1 MPVAEDAKDAKEA
14 EVTDAESSGHRL
26 EAEFREFVATRWT
39 ALVRTAYL
47 LTGDEGRAE
56 DLVQNALVRVHRHW
70 AKVLADDD
78 GSEERG
84 PEAYVRKTM
93 VNINTDWWRRL
104 ASRERPSGILP
115 GGDRPS
121 SADAYAELD
130 LREDLWAELR
140 ALPAKMRATLV
151 LRYFEDLGEAETAAI
166 LGCSVGA
173 VKSQCSR
180 GLARLQKAMTKPGA
194 AQRSVPAASPPT
206 PHIPHQPASPR
217 NQVRSAQ

>member
-1 MPVAEDAKDAKEA
+1 MPVAED
-14 EVTDAESSGHRL
+14 TDAESSGHRL
-26 EAEFREFVATRWT
+26 EAEFREFVTARWI
-39 ALVRTAYL
+39 ALLRTAYL
-47 LTGDEGRAE
+47 LTGDHGRAE
-56 DLVQNALVRVHRHW
+56 DLVQNAFVRVHRHW
-70 AKVLADDD
+70 AKVLAEDD
-78 GSEERG
+78 GSQERG

-93 VNINTDWWRRL
+93 VNLNTDWWRRL
-104 ASRERPSGILP
+104 GSRERPGGILP

-121 SADAYAELD
+121 AADAYAEME

-151 LRYFEDLGEAETAAI
+151 LRYFEDLGEAETADI
-166 LGCSVGA
+166 LGCSIGA

-180 GLARLQKAMTKPGA
+180 GLARLQKAMTMSDGSLRPTTA
-194 AQRSVPAASPPT
+194 VLPPT

>member
-1 MPVAEDAKDAKEA
+1 MPVAED
-14 EVTDAESSGHRL
+14 TDAESSGHRL
-26 EAEFREFVATRWT
+26 EAEFREFVTARWI
-39 ALVRTAYL
+39 ALLRTAYL
-47 LTGDEGRAE
+47 LTGDHGRAE

-70 AKVLADDD
+70 AKVLAEDD
-78 GSEERG
+78 GSQERG

-93 VNINTDWWRRL
+93 VNLNTDWWRRL
-104 ASRERPSGILP
+104 GSRERPGGILP

-121 SADAYAELD
+121 AADAYAEME

-151 LRYFEDLGEAETAAI
+151 LRYFEDLGEAETADI
-166 LGCSVGA
+166 LGCSIGA

-180 GLARLQKAMTKPGA
+180 GLARLQKAMTVSDGA
-194 AQRSVPAASPPT
+194 LHPTTAASPPT

>member
-1 MPVAEDAKDAKEA
+1 MPVAED
-14 EVTDAESSGHRL
+14 TDAESSGHRL
-26 EAEFREFVATRWT
+26 EAEFREFVTARWS
-39 ALVRTAYL
+39 ALLRMAYL
-47 LTGDEGRAE
+47 LTGDHGRAE

-70 AKVLADDD
+70 AKVLAEDD

-93 VNINTDWWRRL
+93 VNLNTDWWRRL
-104 ASRERPSGILP
+104 GSRERPGGFLP

-121 SADAYAELD
+121 SADAYAEME

-151 LRYFEDLGEAETAAI
+151 LRYFEDLGEAETADI
-166 LGCSVGA
+166 LGCSIGA

-180 GLARLQKAMTKPGA
+180 GLARLQKAMTVSDGA
-194 AQRSVPAASPPT
+194 LRPTTAASPPT

>member
-1 MPVAEDAKDAKEA
+1 MPVAED
-14 EVTDAESSGHRL
+14 TDAESSGHRL
-26 EAEFREFVATRWT
+26 EAEFREFVTARWS
-39 ALVRTAYL
+39 ALLRMAYL
-47 LTGDEGRAE
+47 LTGDHGRAE

-70 AKVLADDD
+70 AKVLAEDD

-93 VNINTDWWRRL
+93 VNLNTDWWRRL
-104 ASRERPSGILP
+104 GSRERPGGILP

-121 SADAYAELD
+121 SADAYAEME

-151 LRYFEDLGEAETAAI
+151 LRYFEDLGEAETADI
-166 LGCSVGA
+166 LGCSIGA

-180 GLARLQKAMTKPGA
+180 GLARLQKAMTMSDGA
-194 AQRSVPAASPPT
+194 LLPTTAVLPPT

>member
-1 MPVAEDAKDAKEA
+1 MPVAED
-14 EVTDAESSGHRL
+14 TDAESSGHRL
-26 EAEFREFVATRWT
+26 EAEFREFVAARWS
-39 ALVRTAYL
+39 ALLRTAYL
-47 LTGDEGRAE
+47 LTGDHGRAE

-70 AKVLADDD
+70 AKVLAEDD

-93 VNINTDWWRRL
+93 VNLNTDWWRRL
-104 ASRERPSGILP
+104 GSRERPGGILP

-121 SADAYAELD
+121 SADAYAEME

-151 LRYFEDLGEAETAAI
+151 LRYFEDLGEVETAAI

-180 GLARLQKAMTKPGA
+180 GLARLQKAMTTTPSA
-194 AQRSVPAASPPT
+194 ALRPTPAASPPT
-206 PHIPHQPASPR
+206 PRVPRQPAPPR

>member
-1 MPVAEDAKDAKEA
+1 MPVAED
-14 EVTDAESSGHRL
+14 TDAESSGHRL
-26 EAEFREFVATRWT
+26 EAEFREFVAARWS
-39 ALVRTAYL
+39 ALLRTAYL
-47 LTGDEGRAE
+47 LTGDHGRAE

-70 AKVLADDD
+70 AKVLAEDD

-93 VNINTDWWRRL
+93 VNLNTDWWRRL
-104 ASRERPSGILP
+104 GSRERPGGILP

-121 SADAYAELD
+121 SADAYAEME

-151 LRYFEDLGEAETAAI
+151 LRYFEDLGEAETADI
-166 LGCSVGA
+166 LGCSIGA

-180 GLARLQKAMTKPGA
+180 GLARLQKAMTMSDGA
-194 AQRSVPAASPPT
+194 LLPTTAVLPPT

>member
-1 MPVAEDAKDAKEA
+1 MPVAED
-14 EVTDAESSGHRL
+14 TDAESSGHRL
-26 EAEFREFVATRWT
+26 EAEFREFVTARWS
-39 ALVRTAYL
+39 ALLRMAYL
-47 LTGDEGRAE
+47 LTGDHGRAE

-70 AKVLADDD
+70 AKVLAEDD

-93 VNINTDWWRRL
+93 VNLNTDWWRRL
-104 ASRERPSGILP
+104 GSRERPGGFLP

-121 SADAYAELD
+121 SADAYAEME

-151 LRYFEDLGEAETAAI
+151 LRYFEDLGEAETADI
-166 LGCSVGA
+166 LGCSIGA

-180 GLARLQKAMTKPGA
+180 GLARLQKAMTMSDGSLRPTTA
-194 AQRSVPAASPPT
+194 VLPPT

>member
-1 MPVAEDAKDAKEA
+1 MPVAEE
-14 EVTDAESSGHRL
+14 TDAESSGHRL
-26 EAEFREFVATRWT
+26 EAEFREFVTARWT
-39 ALVRTAYL
+39 ALLRTAYL
-47 LTGDEGRAE
+47 LTGDHGRAE

-93 VNINTDWWRRL
+93 VNLNTDWWRRL
-104 ASRERPSGILP
+104 GSRERPGGILP
-115 GGDRPS
+115 GGDQPS
-121 SADAYAELD
+121 SADAYAEME

-151 LRYFEDLGEAETAAI
+151 LRYFEDLGEAETADI
-166 LGCSVGA
+166 LGCSIGA

-180 GLARLQKAMTKPGA
+180 GLARLQKAMTMSDGA
-194 AQRSVPAASPPT
+194 LRRTTTALPPT